1 MITNTSRPIDGQGSY
16 YFGIDCGLDGGITLI
31 DQKGALISSMPMP
44 TMPNGKGRK
53 IDLIE
58 LSNLFREIGRHPS
71 NQMFIVENPGGHAPS
86 AAGLR
91 SMTYSFAVI
100 EVLLVS
106 NILKHQIVLSQKW
119 QKEFWSKP
127 KMPKGQKFNTK
138 AAALN
143 AARQIWPE
151 EKWLK
156 SDRCSKPHDGLI
168 DAALLAEYGRR
179 KAL

>member
-156 SDRCSKPHDGLI
+156 SDRRTKPHDGLI

-179 KAL
+179 KGL